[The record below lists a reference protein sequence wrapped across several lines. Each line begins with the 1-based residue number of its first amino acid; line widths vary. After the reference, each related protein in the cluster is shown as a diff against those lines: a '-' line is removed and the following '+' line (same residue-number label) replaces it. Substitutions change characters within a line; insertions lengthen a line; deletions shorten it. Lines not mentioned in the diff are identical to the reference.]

1 MKTKALLAIIF
12 AAAFLVACNRSPAQG
27 GASITDVSTVVP
39 QSTGP
44 NTEEID
50 VVQKLTMLQGFGGVP
65 LGGFGRDGLYFVTP
79 WARSDGSFNLWYA
92 DYDTRSILPLC
103 AQPNCSHTNDSCT
116 SYIAMSPGGVLP
128 EVVGDQLVL
137 FYLGQTHGYD
147 EEGQSANPRL
157 EVMELDGSGRRE
169 TLSFSPNQMV
179 EKPMLTDGENIYA
192 RLTTYQAD
200 ETKAEL
206 IGINPTQGTY
216 KVVCSLDANQ
226 NERIWGCAGSYLILY
241 RTQQE
246 GAGLELCRL
255 NLQTTE
261 CETIYQWNETQA
273 YPALYGD
280 TLVYQNQTD
289 RSFHLLNV
297 LSMEDVALQQYV
309 LPEQGSDTWV
319 VVHDYDQGKLLF
331 EEVVT
336 NSQTKQLETERF
348 YTLRTDTETLQ
359 EWALVYSY
367 LGKTTP
373 VTRVTDID
381 DEHYLV
387 IVSENEVSVPE
398 NGVEGP
404 VYYAAGGN
412 QQYAS
417 ISKADYWAGNANVS
431 LFEEWGELS

>member
-1 MKTKALLAIIF
+1 
-12 AAAFLVACNRSPAQG
+12 
-27 GASITDVSTVVP
+27 
-39 QSTGP
+39 
-44 NTEEID
+44 
-50 VVQKLTMLQGFGGVP
+50 
-65 LGGFGRDGLYFVTP
+65 
-79 WARSDGSFNLWYA
+79 
-92 DYDTRSILPLC
+92 
-103 AQPNCSHTNDSCT
+103 
-116 SYIAMSPGGVLP
+116 MSPGGVLP

-246 GAGLELCRL
+246 GAGLELCKL

-273 YPALYGD
+273 L
-280 TLVYQNQTD
+280 
-289 RSFHLLNV
+289 
-297 LSMEDVALQQYV
+297 
-309 LPEQGSDTWV
+309 
-319 VVHDYDQGKLLF
+319 
-331 EEVVT
+331 
-336 NSQTKQLETERF
+336 
-348 YTLRTDTETLQ
+348 
-359 EWALVYSY
+359 
-367 LGKTTP
+367 
-373 VTRVTDID
+373 
-381 DEHYLV
+381 
-387 IVSENEVSVPE
+387 
-398 NGVEGP
+398 GP
-404 VYYAAGGN
+404 VWRYTGLSESNGSQLPSAECSFYGGCGITAICPARAG
-412 QQYAS
+412 
-417 ISKADYWAGNANVS
+417 
-431 LFEEWGELS
+431 F